1 MTYENGELPI
11 GGYNNE
17 SDHVDN
23 LDHSSLYPS
32 MNHKIDLMDPDKD
45 RKELR
50 EAIRLMLE
58 EEGV

>member
-1 MTYENGELPI
+1 MMSQQI
-11 GGYNNE
+11 GSYNNNE
-17 SDHVDN
+17 SDHIDN

-32 MNHKIDLMDPDKD
+32 MNHKIDLIDPDKD

-58 EEGV
+58 EENI

>member
-1 MTYENGELPI
+1 MTSQLI
-11 GGYNNE
+11 GSYNNNE
-17 SDHVDN
+17 LEHVDN

-32 MNHKIDLMDPDKD
+32 MNHKIDLIDPDKD

-58 EEGV
+58 EENI

>member
-1 MTYENGELPI
+1 MSQLI
-11 GGYNNE
+11 GSYNNSE
-17 SDHVDN
+17 SDHIDN

-50 EAIRLMLE
+50 EAIRSMLE
-58 EEGV
+58 EEDV

>member
-1 MTYENGELPI
+1 MTSQLI
-11 GGYNNE
+11 GSYNNDE
-17 SDHVDN
+17 SDHIDN

-58 EEGV
+58 EEGL

>member
-1 MTYENGELPI
+1 MMSQQTGSYN
-11 GGYNNE
+11 NNE
-17 SDHVDN
+17 SDHIDN

-32 MNHKIDLMDPDKD
+32 MNHKIDLIDPDKD

-58 EEGV
+58 EGNI